1 MVTGTALKA
10 QQKEREKKSK
20 GGKIIKRNL
29 IIENVIIADN
39 RQCSRAAR
47 EREGDRGRESASEW
61 FQLPKTHKSVSSS
74 SCVFGGSFI
83 KSGPGFETELKA
95 LSRSSSRFPAKI
107 ATVLPDTQ
115 SAALLLPLAA
125 CKIINS

>member
-10 QQKEREKKSK
+10 QQKEREKTSK

-47 EREGDRGRESASEW
+47 ERKRERASEW

-115 SAALLLPLAA
+115 SAAALLLPLAA